1 MHFDLSI
8 FSSAQT
14 WISLLTLTFM
24 EIVLGIDNI
33 IFISLVAGKLP
44 EAAQPRA
51 RTIGLLLA
59 LVFRV
64 LLLLSIT
71 WVVGL
76 TKPLFTVPIGAEGF
90 GVTGRS
96 LILIVGGLFLIWKST
111 TEIHDKFD
119 IADDSEEEQKTKF
132 AKVTMSAIIVQIV
145 LVDIVFSFDS
155 ILTAIG
161 LAKEVM
167 IMILA
172 VMLSMAIMLAF
183 AGKVSRFVNNHPTVK
198 MLALAFLIMIGM
210 MLVAEGLGQHV
221 SKGYIYFAMAFS
233 LLVESLNLR
242 LGRKN
247 RLAQEA
253 RQQARREQV
262 RELDNERL

>member
-1 MHFDLSI
+1 MNFDFAL
-8 FSSAQT
+8 FTSAQT

-44 EAAQPRA
+44 AAEQPRA
-51 RTIGLLLA
+51 RTIGLFLA
-59 LVFRV
+59 LVFRI

-76 TKPLFTVPIGAEGF
+76 TKPLFTLPIVEGGY

-96 LILIVGGLFLIWKST
+96 LILLIGGLFLIWKST

-119 IADDSEEEQKTKF
+119 VADDSEEELKART
-132 AKVTMSAIIVQIV
+132 AGATLSAIIVQIV

-155 ILTAIG
+155 ILTAVG
-161 LAKEVM
+161 LAKEVS

-172 VMLSMAIMLAF
+172 VMLSMGIMLAF
-183 AGKVSRFVNNHPTVK
+183 AGKVSAFVNNHPTVK
-198 MLALAFLIMIGM
+198 MLALSFLIMIGM

-221 SKGYIYFAMAFS
+221 SKGYIYFAMGFS

-253 RQQARREQV
+253 RQQARLERA

>member
-1 MHFDLSI
+1 MNFDLSI

-44 EAAQPRA
+44 EAQQPRA
-51 RTIGLLLA
+51 RTIGLMLA

-76 TKPLFTVPIGAEGF
+76 KDPLFTLPITAEGW
-90 GVTGRS
+90 GVTGRD
-96 LILIVGGLFLIWKST
+96 LILLGGGLFLIWKST
-111 TEIHDKFD
+111 SEVHDRFD
-119 IADDSEEEQKTKF
+119 EADDTEEEIK
-132 AKVTMSAIIVQIV
+132 ANLARVTLPAVIAQIV
-145 LVDIVFSFDS
+145 VVDIVFSFDS
-155 ILTAIG
+155 ILTAVG
-161 LAKEVM
+161 LAREVLV
-167 IMILA
+167 MILA
-172 VMLSMAIMLAF
+172 VILSMGIMLAF
-183 AGKVSRFVNNHPTVK
+183 SGAVSNFVNRHPTVK
-198 MLALAFLIMIGM
+198 MLALSFLIMIGM
-210 MLVAEGLGQHV
+210 MLVAEGLHQHIA
-221 SKGYIYFAMAFS
+221 KGYIYFAMAFS

-247 RLAQEA
+247 RLAAEA
-253 RQQARREQV
+253 RQLERRQRAEQ
-262 RELDNERL
+262 LDNQNL